1 MNVRKLIIG
10 SVVASGIGLCIT
22 GGVAYQYVSTMNKQ
36 LDTYVL
42 PHTTFEDIP
51 LGGKTKQEVEEIVQQ
66 RIDKMNQQPVK
77 YSLQNTISTYTLQE
91 IGVQYKT
98 TNIADQIFKN
108 QKGTILERYK
118 LRKQAENG
126 KAQQTYHL
134 HAYLD
139 SPKYDV
145 FIKDK
150 YNELISHPQNASLSA
165 TGPNITIIPSKD
177 GEKVDKERMKSLT
190 EQAVKSMNTDI
201 QVPIAA
207 VKPERTTEDVQNMGI
222 KEVIAEYRTSTSG
235 RNSNQL
241 FNESRAAAALSD
253 ALIAPNEVFSFNGRV
268 GVTDAANGYKLAA
281 VYVNGKVQQSAGGG
295 VCQVSSTLYGAVLRA
310 DLSIEERSNHSM
322 PVHYVPLGQDATV
335 ADYGPDFKFKNN
347 TGHYIYLQAGI
358 EGNQVVVRIFGTST
372 GKSVDISSKVVSE
385 TNKSIVAVTYK
396 TVTQNGQVVQSGL
409 LNRSIYKKAT

>member
-1 MNVRKLIIG
+1 
-10 SVVASGIGLCIT
+10 
-22 GGVAYQYVSTMNKQ
+22 MNKQ

-42 PHTTFEDIP
+42 SHTTFEDIP
-51 LGGKTKQEVEEIVQQ
+51 LGGKTKQEVEEIVQK
-66 RIDKMNQQPVK
+66 RIDKMNQQSMR
-77 YSLQNTISTYTLQE
+77 YSLQDTISTYTWQDV
-91 IGVQYKT
+91 GVQYKE

-126 KAQQTYHL
+126 KTQQKYHL
-134 HAYLD
+134 NAYLD
-139 SPKYDV
+139 SSKYDV

-150 YNELISHPQNASLSA
+150 YNELVSPPQNASLSA
-165 TGPNITIIPSKD
+165 TGPNITIIPSKN
-177 GEKVDKERMKSLT
+177 GEKVDKEKMKSLT
-190 EQAVKSMNTDI
+190 EQAVKSVNTDI

-222 KEVIAEYRTSTSG
+222 KEVIAEYRTSTSD
-235 RNSNQL
+235 RNANQL
-241 FNESRAAAALSD
+241 FNEGRAAAALSN
-253 ALIAPNEVFSFNGRV
+253 ALIAPNEVFSFNGHV
-268 GVTDAANGYKLAA
+268 GVTDAANGYKLAP

-347 TGHYIYLQAGI
+347 TGYYIYLQAGI

-372 GKSVDISSKVVSE
+372 GKSVNISSKVVSE

-396 TVTQNGQVVQSGL
+396 TVTQNGQVIQSGL
-409 LNRSIYKKAT
+409 LNRSIYKKST